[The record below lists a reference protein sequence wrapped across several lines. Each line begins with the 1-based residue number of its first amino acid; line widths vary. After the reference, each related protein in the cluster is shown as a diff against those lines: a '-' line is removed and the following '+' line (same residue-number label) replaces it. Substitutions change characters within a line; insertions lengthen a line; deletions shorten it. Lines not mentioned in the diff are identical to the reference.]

1 MRSYSDITL
10 KYLKKNKKRSLFT
23 IIGII
28 LSLSLI
34 SGVGF
39 LGLSFR
45 DFMYDRAIENN
56 GDYEFGFFDVDK
68 RVISILRN
76 DVDLD
81 KVGVSTIEG
90 SGSYKIDG
98 YEDSEVHISSDD
110 ETALNEIFNE
120 ELTEGRLPKES
131 SELIID
137 SHAKEYL
144 GLSIN
149 DKIKVEE
156 IAYKDGKEVKTNNFK
171 EYTIVG
177 FSKESVIQNEKY
189 FYAVTCLD
197 EIKNNKS
204 YDIRFTVKDSKNK
217 IDIAISKANKL
228 KIDQEKMYINNELLS
243 LRGQTGYTGINNA
256 INGAVIFVIG
266 IIVVVTIFLIYNAIN
281 ISVTERMN
289 EFGILRSIGATPS
302 QVRRLVIRESLVLCL
317 MSIPFGVASGFIG
330 VWTTVKLLESKIV
343 MLIGDGEGILSVKF
357 YPSIIL
363 FTSIIGIITIFMAS
377 FGPAKKAGKISPI
390 NIIKGNKSNE
400 KIKYYN
406 GKIIRKVFG
415 IEGWIAYKNIRKNSK
430 RFIVTILS
438 LSISLIMFI
447 LFTTLNIKR
456 IEELNY
462 INKSSIIHGEIYASN
477 DEIEDKLNKI
487 EGIGEKFIQA
497 RTGISLLALDLN
509 LISDEFKEI
518 FSYDVD
524 EFLSNVEI
532 NGFDDNSL
540 KEIGI
545 NDGLKENE
553 VILVNSRSQYDENGK
568 LKNINITNLK
578 EGDTFK
584 VPASNFNEF
593 LNENYTEILLKDKAE
608 DKCIEFKVKK
618 VIDKNPFE
626 EGYNYNFNFTII
638 MGYTD
643 FKKVTSELYL
653 NKWIKFRYSDMSNE
667 ELTEE
672 ASKAVHEIADEYGE
686 TVNDLNEDNKKEQQ
700 MWTVINVF
708 VYGFIIMVSLIGI
721 VNVINTIS
729 LNILLKKK
737 EFGTLGTIGMTRMQ
751 LTKMVL
757 LEGILHGV
765 FSSIIGGGL
774 SVGLVLYAIK
784 IIDFGFS
791 VSSKIYWQPFVIGFT
806 INLLVVLIAS
816 LIPLNKLKKMSLV
829 ETIRNIE

>member
-120 ELTEGRLPKES
+120 ELTEGRLPKGS

-406 GKIIRKVFG
+406 GKFIRKIFG